1 MIVTS
6 KFLLRF
12 YQLKL
17 ARRKWTSPSSSA
29 PGQLHVLTFAV
40 QVIISFVLV
49 QAEEH
54 LLQLRRRS
62 RVGAVQAS
70 QGPQAHRDGQDGV
83 PQPEHEQLLVSFSR
97 PEYNIMYR
105 CLKSK
110 LEILFQLPVFDQQHK
125 HALPVFQSRKNICR
139 PARGLGSVNSVCTVY
154 SIITSQSYR
163 SYNLLGI

>member
-1 MIVTS
+1 MDESIIKRTRS
-6 KFLLRF
+6 A
-12 YQLKL
+12 
-17 ARRKWTSPSSSA
+17 ARPHLCCPRN
-29 PGQLHVLTFAV
+29 HN
-40 QVIISFVLV
+40 FVLV

-110 LEILFQLPVFDQQHK
+110 LEILF
-125 HALPVFQSRKNICR
+125 
-139 PARGLGSVNSVCTVY
+139 
-154 SIITSQSYR
+154 
-163 SYNLLGI
+163 